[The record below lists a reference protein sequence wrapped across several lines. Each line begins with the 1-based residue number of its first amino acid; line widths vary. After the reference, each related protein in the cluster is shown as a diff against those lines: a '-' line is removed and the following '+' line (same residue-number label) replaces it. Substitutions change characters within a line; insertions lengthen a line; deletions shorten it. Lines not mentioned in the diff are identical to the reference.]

1 MKYLKKFKIF
11 ETIHNQEGID
21 DILDKISSEGIESL
35 TEYEKIVLDNHTNP
49 NFNLG
54 YKTYLISK
62 IKDFF
67 SSQSEDI
74 FTMQDLQAGSSPV
87 YKEIDQTIDLIERIE
102 TDRVE
107 VVRYGGYKYNTE
119 LDDYYVDYED
129 LSIENL
135 EDIINLL

>member
-49 NFNLG
+49 NFNLD

>member
-35 TEYEKIVLDNHTNP
+35 TEYEKIVLDNHSNP
-49 NFNLG
+49 NFNLD